1 MKYKGTYF
9 VRTFDADLGFPGG
22 SDSKESA
29 WNTGDHTMDP
39 QVGKIPWRRKWQP
52 TTVFFP
58 GKSHGWR
65 SLVGCSPWGHK
76 ESHMTEQLTLSLFF
90 DVERWGTWVGG
101 GLLLILL

>member
-29 WNTGDHTMDP
+29 WNTGDHTLDP
-39 QVGKIPWRRKWQP
+39 WVGKIPWRRKWQP

-76 ESHMTEQLTLSLFF
+76 ESHMIEQLTLSLLF